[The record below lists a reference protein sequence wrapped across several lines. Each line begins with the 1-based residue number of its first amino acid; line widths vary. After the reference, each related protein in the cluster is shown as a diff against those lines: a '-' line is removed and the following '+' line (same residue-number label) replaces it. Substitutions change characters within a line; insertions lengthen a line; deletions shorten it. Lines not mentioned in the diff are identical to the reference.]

1 MHKTFE
7 LSLQLGG
14 TVLSRLGTPADDIC
28 DMIQNFRAENY
39 APLTDV
45 ILPAETDPPPER
57 RRGDRRA
64 E

>member
-7 LSLQLGG
+7 LSLQLCCA
-14 TVLSRLGTPADDIC
+14 VLSRLGTLAADIYY
-28 DMIQNFRAENY
+28 MIQKFRAENY

-45 ILPAETDPPPER
+45 IFSAETDPPPER
-57 RRGDRRA
+57 LRGDRRA